1 MNDEI
6 NTTIAT
12 LGTGN
17 GSSPSGETASV
28 GDWRQ
33 KIRFDRSFYAKIA
46 LADNSVK
53 EYYAALATAILS
65 YEKVRS
71 RMSWSGVSFS
81 AGRNSLAFIAISGK
95 TLTLY
100 LALSPQEYSDGKYKA
115 KNVQTVKKHA
125 KTPSLFRIK
134 SRGALTS
141 ALRLIEK
148 LAAELGLKPASEKT
162 TVSVA
167 SFKSDTFDNLVTRGF
182 IRIVKTKVGVGT
194 AEPEVAVEPT
204 YKSRAYDDTL
214 ACSDSLLS
222 RHAVYTELMNALASG
237 EGKVRFSRKLML
249 RSVDEMW
256 VSAIERSLP
265 AIDELIRKPSRYIEE
280 TEEVLPIELSKRV
293 SGRSVAHLARHTDY
307 LSVDK
312 NGDFTP
318 TKLLNVFR
326 EDSLMT
332 YENKFLNTLISRLY
346 LFIGKRRK
354 IAEELGADEKSDA
367 LDFESSFEH
376 ANGKCRVKITVEC
389 SERNEQS
396 AGASAFIG
404 SGLWG
409 RVQRLDDVFSGYML
423 SPFVKS
429 MDKNFIRPP
438 VLRTNAIIK
447 NKYFNECLALWD
459 FIESYDDAGYG
470 ITVKETVKD
479 VSDEYVKQLYSFA
492 AENYLVY
499 LHNAGKNT
507 GESDQSDYF
516 VAPAVSKAEAD
527 RLEDAYEEK
536 FTEPVLG
543 AHTENDERDF
553 ALEVALLADEIYS
566 ERESVGKNLFDFGY
580 TRFFPAKIR
589 LLPPDQKQRFV
600 DIANAMLQY
609 DRVRMRESKRFASFR
624 AGRKTIARIAVG
636 GKTLKIYFAPIGA
649 EEVDGEGN
657 TPRFE
662 DTPVCLRVR
671 GSGGARKVKV
681 YFAALAEAEGLTVA
695 KNPPESL
702 TAENYAEVSTEEMLA
717 RGWMIASGRKKTPA
731 SATEEKLRVGF
742 GTVPAPESAI
752 VARQAENLA
761 VSESSVGMRKDE
773 TLSFAATDTNEAVAP
788 VAPAPVSAVQALENI
803 VHADSDYAKPTQY
816 GIDDSSGFIR
826 DEQQSEII
834 KEDEA
839 ANEERKTHN

>member
-6 NTTIAT
+6 NATVAT

-100 LALSPQEYSDGKYKA
+100 LALSPEEFSDGKYKA
-115 KNVQTVKKHA
+115 KNVQSVKKHA

-134 SRGALTS
+134 SRGALSS

-148 LAAELGLKPASEKT
+148 LATELGLKPASEKT

-182 IRIVKTKVGVGT
+182 IRIVKTKVGGRE
-194 AEPEVAVEPT
+194 EPEAVAET
-204 YKSRAYDDTL
+204 AYKSRAYDDTL

-237 EGKVRFSRKLML
+237 EGKVRFSRKLIL
-249 RSVDEMW
+249 RSIDEMW

-280 TEEVLPIELSKRV
+280 TEEVLPIELSKRM

-312 NGDFTP
+312 NGGFTP

-354 IAEELGADEKSDA
+354 IAEELGADEKSDT

-376 ANGKCRVKITVEC
+376 ENGKCRVKISVER

-396 AGASAFIG
+396 VGANAFMG
-404 SGLWG
+404 DGLWG
-409 RVQRLDDVFSGYML
+409 RVQRLDDVFSGYMQ
-423 SPFVKS
+423 STFVKS
-429 MDKNFIRPP
+429 MDKNYIRPP

-507 GESDQSDYF
+507 GESDQNDYF
-516 VAPAVSKAEAD
+516 VAPAVSKAEAA
-527 RLEDAYEEK
+527 RSEGAYEEN
-536 FTEPVLG
+536 FTENVLG
-543 AHTENDERDF
+543 VYTENDERDF

-566 ERESVGKNLFDFGY
+566 EREKDGENVFGSGY

-600 DIANAMLQY
+600 DIANYMLQY
-609 DRVRMRESKRFASFR
+609 DRVRMREGKRFASFR

-649 EEVDGEGN
+649 DVVDGQEE
-657 TPRFE
+657 PRFE

-671 GSGGARKVKV
+671 GNGGARKVKA
-681 YFAALAEAEGLTVA
+681 YFAALAESEGLSTA
-695 KNPPESL
+695 KNPPER
-702 TAENYAEVSTEEMLA
+702 TTTENYAEVSTEEMLA
-717 RGWMIASGRKKTPA
+717 RGWMIASGRKKA
-731 SATEEKLRVGF
+731 AVSANTENLRVGF

-752 VARQAENLA
+752 VARQVYNAA

-773 TLSFAATDTNEAVAP
+773 TQNFTATDTIEAVSPESVAP
-788 VAPAPVSAVQALENI
+788 VAPVSAVQALEKI
-803 VHADSDYAKPTQY
+803 VHSDNDYAKPTEY

-826 DEQQSEII
+826 DEQSE
-834 KEDEA
+834 KTNEDNA
-839 ANEERKTHN
+839 ANEEQKTHN